1 MTLSLQ
7 ELTNARETVRDLLDL
22 LQLKAYLFEVEPKD
36 SHREIRVD
44 CRINDQW
51 QSVVFEADYER
62 LIASKEAGQPR
73 EELLSAWQKHLG
85 ACTRNGYEGD

>member
-36 SHREIRVD
+36 SHWEIRVD

-62 LIASKEAGQPR
+62 LIASKEAGQPC